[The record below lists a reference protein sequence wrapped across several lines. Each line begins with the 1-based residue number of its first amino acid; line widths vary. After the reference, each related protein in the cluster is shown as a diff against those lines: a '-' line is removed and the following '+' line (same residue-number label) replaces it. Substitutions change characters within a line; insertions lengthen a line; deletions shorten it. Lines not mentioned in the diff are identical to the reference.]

1 MEKAYRAWLL
11 REDELNRIV
20 RDYVEQTIEAIHNEP
35 DIFDE
40 LLYILS
46 EAIREQVEQYLTRE
60 YEVAW
65 DETLADHLALT
76 PNEYELYDA
85 VHRDI
90 DGKDFAD
97 RIREYVASFGIDL
110 NEAVLLSSLALL
122 VATDGHRVRSEAG
135 QDAGEELSSVGYTVT
150 KRWTTMGDK
159 AVREAHTE
167 LEGVTLPINEY
178 FEVNGARAL
187 APGMFGRGD
196 LDVNCRC
203 VLDIK
208 TEL

>member
-20 RDYVEQTIEAIHNEP
+20 RDYVEQTTDAIRNEP

-46 EAIREQVEQYLTRE
+46 EAIKEQVEQYLTRE

-65 DETLADHLALT
+65 DETLSDHLALT
-76 PNEYELYDA
+76 PYEA
-85 VHRDI
+85 ERDMSVYRYI
-90 DGKDFAD
+90 GGKNFAD
-97 RIREYVASFGIDL
+97 RIQEYVTSFGIDL
-110 NEAVLLSSLALL
+110 DEAVLLSSLAVLI
-122 VATDGHRVRSEAG
+122 ATDGHRVRSEAG
-135 QDAGEELSSVGYTVT
+135 QNAGEELESVGYTVT
-150 KRWTTMGDK
+150 KTWRTMGDK

-167 LEGVTLPINEY
+167 LEGVTLPITEY
-178 FEVNGARAL
+178 FEVNGATAL
-187 APGMFGRGD
+187 APGMFGKPE

-203 VLDIK
+203 ILDIK
-208 TEL
+208 AE

>member
-1 MEKAYRAWLL
+1 MEKSYREWLL

-20 RDYVEQTIEAIHNEP
+20 RGYVDNTA
-35 DIFDE
+35 D
-40 LLYILS
+40 
-46 EAIREQVEQYLTRE
+46 AIRRNPDGMEAFLDVLTEVVTESTELYLMKE

-65 DETLADHLALT
+65 DETLSYHLALA
-76 PNEYELYDA
+76 PYDA
-85 VHRDI
+85 ERDMSVYRYI
-90 DGKDFAD
+90 DGKNFAD

-150 KRWTTMGDK
+150 KTWRTMGDK

-167 LEGVTLPINEY
+167 LEGATLPIDEY

-187 APGMFGRGD
+187 APGMFGD
-196 LDVNCRC
+196 PELDCNCRC